1 MNYVIFDLEWNR
13 YAKKLKPKCPD
24 EIIQIGAVKYDSEL
38 NYIGS
43 FNRLIKPVLYSKLEP
58 RVEELTGITMD
69 MLISDG
75 VPFPKAFKEF
85 KRFMGEDFV
94 LMSWGV
100 QDAAI
105 LRENCLYYNRDISIN
120 WLKRFADLQNF
131 VSEDKRIKCEQN
143 QPGLKNAVISLSIDY
158 DEKTLHN
165 ALVDATLSGE
175 VFVKTYDKERFE
187 KRIFDARKVSSHY
200 SGIHIT
206 DLKNDFIN
214 KREFM
219 IRCPKCGKFASKTA
233 GWYRKGKSFFAMHR
247 CRSCKKEMLSMMEI
261 MLMCDNSIKYKKR
274 TNLVEKV
281 EL

>member
-43 FNRLIKPVLYSKLEP
+43 FNRLIKPVLYNKLEP

-69 MLISDG
+69 MLLSDG

-143 QPGLKNAVISLSIDY
+143 QPGLK
-158 DEKTLHN
+158 
-165 ALVDATLSGE
+165 
-175 VFVKTYDKERFE
+175 
-187 KRIFDARKVSSHY
+187 
-200 SGIHIT
+200 
-206 DLKNDFIN
+206 
-214 KREFM
+214 
-219 IRCPKCGKFASKTA
+219 
-233 GWYRKGKSFFAMHR
+233 
-247 CRSCKKEMLSMMEI
+247 MLSSAF
-261 MLMCDNSIKYKKR
+261 L
-274 TNLVEKV
+274 
-281 EL
+281 